1 MGFFVDSLRSAV
13 GLIGSA
19 DPELMQIV
27 GLSLKVSISS
37 TVVAG
42 SLGVPLGFLIGFND
56 FRLKR
61 AVITVLNT
69 LLALPTVVIGL
80 FVYTLIS
87 RRGPLGMLDMLYTP
101 GAMVIGQVL
110 LILPVITA
118 FTIAALSRV
127 DKRYRRTALTL
138 GAGPMHAA
146 LAVFREARYAIVA
159 AVVAAFGRVISE
171 IGISMMLGGNAK
183 GFTRTMTTAMALEYD
198 KGAFTLAVALGIV
211 LLVPPFRA
219 FFNLYPLSI
228 RDFAIVL
235 GGTLAW
241 AVLVKW
247 MEIPADLGA
256 GPFIAAVLAATALA
270 VTAGTAASLRALAR
284 RPIEVLR
291 NE

>member
-1 MGFFVDSLRSAV
+1 MGFFWDSLRSAV
-13 GLIGSA
+13 GLIWSA
-19 DPELMQIV
+19 DPELVQIV

-37 TVVAG
+37 TLVAG
-42 SLGVPLGFLIGFND
+42 CLGVPLGFVVGFNE

-87 RRGPLGMLDMLYTP
+87 RRGPLGMLDLLYTP

-127 DKRYRRTALTL
+127 DKRYRRTAQTL
-138 GAGPMHAA
+138 GAGPLHTA
-146 LAVFREARYAIVA
+146 LVVFREARDAIVA

-171 IGISMMLGGNAK
+171 IGISMMLGGNAR

-198 KGAFTLAVALGIV
+198 KGEFVLAVALGAV
-211 LLVPPFRA
+211 LLT
-219 FFNLYPLSI
+219 I
-228 RDFAIVL
+228 
-235 GGTLAW
+235 
-241 AVLVKW
+241 
-247 MEIPADLGA
+247 
-256 GPFIAAVLAATALA
+256 
-270 VTAGTAASLRALAR
+270 SLLMN
-284 RPIEVLR
+284 ILL
-291 NE
+291 NYFQGKTS